1 MSPKR
6 DKSLFLNFSE
16 TELYLHKVYLKSLRE
31 LLKMIKPGVCLP
43 EFLCDKAQSVYS
55 SVCVCVWGGS
65 HLLSQL
71 SWLQQESYYDFR
83 AILGYS
89 MSSRVAWMCV
99 RLCLKKL
106 GGEEGK
112 AASLL
117 MTKV

>member
-55 SVCVCVWGGS
+55 SVCVCGGGGFTS
-65 HLLSQL
+65 FIPALVAAAGELL
-71 SWLQQESYYDFR
+71 
-83 AILGYS
+83 
-89 MSSRVAWMCV
+89 
-99 RLCLKKL
+99 
-106 GGEEGK
+106 
-112 AASLL
+112 
-117 MTKV
+117 